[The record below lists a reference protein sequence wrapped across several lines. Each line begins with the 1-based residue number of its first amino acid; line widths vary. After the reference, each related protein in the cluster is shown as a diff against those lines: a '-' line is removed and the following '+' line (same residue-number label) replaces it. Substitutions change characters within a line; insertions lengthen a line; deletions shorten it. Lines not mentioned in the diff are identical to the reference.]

1 MNQISNRTGIIPA
14 AIVSDH
20 GSDLLLGIKDYCKG
34 TNGQT
39 VEFYDVCHKVACELK
54 KLLADDA
61 KWTDFSVKA
70 AATKRLLYSTEA
82 VCFAPPNQRRKG
94 RYMNV
99 DILIGWAKRILDQ
112 WTQIPGH
119 ILEKLQWVW
128 DAQEE
133 IFLWSQ
139 WIEIGQQT
147 RNQIRQN
154 GFHASTA
161 NLLSDQ
167 FGCIPMEL
175 SSALFAEKILTYV
188 SVEIN
193 KVPGDCRMIGTTE
206 PIESLFG
213 YFKRAKDNLWD
224 QRGGVGRLVLSM
236 ASRVGEITEELVE
249 KSLEYS
255 TYKGVKNWLNEC
267 LV

>member
-1 MNQISNRTGIIPA
+1 MS
-14 AIVSDH
+14 
-20 GSDLLLGIKDYCKG
+20 

-39 VEFYDVCHKVACELK
+39 TEFYDVCHKVARELK

-61 KWTDFSVKA
+61 NWTNFSTKA
-70 AATKRLLYSTEA
+70 AETKRLLYSTEG
-82 VCFAPPNQRRKG
+82 VRFAPPNQRRKG

-112 WTQIPGH
+112 WMQIPIH
-119 ILEKLQWVW
+119 ILEKLKWVW

-139 WIEIGQQT
+139 WIEIGQQA

-161 NLLSDQ
+161 SILHEQ
-167 FGCIPMEL
+167 FSYIPMGQ
-175 SSALFAEKILTYV
+175 SSALLAEKILTYV
-188 SVEIN
+188 SAEAS
-193 KVPGDCRMIGTTE
+193 KLPGDCRMIGTTE

-213 YFKRAKDNLWD
+213 YYKRAKDNLWD
-224 QRGGVGRLVLSM
+224 QRGGVGRLILSM
-236 ASRVGEITEELVE
+236 ASRVGEMSEELVE
-249 KSLEYS
+249 KSLEYT
-255 TYKGVKNWLNEC
+255 TYNGVKNWLDKC